1 MEKFGCKAAF
11 QDFFN
16 VFNLEIIAFK
26 DKKKIR
32 LLFCIVIAC
41 YVLCVKEGLK
51 NFKQIA
57 VRQKTNTKYES
68 IFRKGY
74 SLISKQCQKLVLL
87 LEWCLENSNA
97 NKVRPKPA

>member
-1 MEKFGCKAAF
+1 MFKCIKSSG
-11 QDFFN
+11 
-16 VFNLEIIAFK
+16 FNLEMIAFK

-41 YVLCVKEGLK
+41 YVICVKEGLK
-51 NFKQIA
+51 NFKQIT

-74 SLISKQCQKLVLL
+74 SLIANHCQKLALL
-87 LEWCLENSNA
+87 LEWCMENYNA
-97 NKVRPKPA
+97 NNVRPKPA